1 MALGLVHISSGAIL
15 HCRKSRPP
23 PPPFHPQPHFTL
35 ISEPEALHILQSKR
49 EETAGKH
56 RRPEEKGGAKTRQ
69 CVARP
74 AVLRS
79 GGSLRQPPYGQT
91 LPVCGR
97 IAGPYRADSC
107 TRHTATQPGLTCTPI
122 RPYLHSYR
130 ALPAPQSGPTC
141 TPIRPYLH
149 LNQAL
154 PAFQSGLTCK
164 ADQGSSGHPTKAGGR
179 PGRCFSPGDR
189 CERLLTD
196 VTVYVYLRNKNYGV
210 NIYCASCRYLCPTSA
225 GAVFPSRPALRRI

>member
-23 PPPFHPQPHFTL
+23 PPPFPLQPHFTL

-56 RRPEEKGGAKTRQ
+56 RRPEGKGGAKTRQ
-69 CVARP
+69 CVACP

-97 IAGPYRADSC
+97 IAGLYRADSC
-107 TRHTATQPGLTCTPI
+107 TRHTSHAT
-122 RPYLHSYR
+122 RPCLHF
-130 ALPAPQSGPTC
+130 
-141 TPIRPYLH
+141 
-149 LNQAL
+149 NQAL
-154 PAFQSGLTCK
+154 PALLSGLIRTSI
-164 ADQGSSGHPTKAGGR
+164 GP
-179 PGRCFSPGDR
+179 
-189 CERLLTD
+189 
-196 VTVYVYLRNKNYGV
+196 YLYFYQALPAKLSKTHLDIRQ
-210 NIYCASCRYLCPTSA
+210 
-225 GAVFPSRPALRRI
+225 RPAAGPTGASHPGTGANDC

>member
-23 PPPFHPQPHFTL
+23 PPPFPLQPHFTL
-35 ISEPEALHILQSKR
+35 ISELEALHILQSKR

-91 LPVCGR
+91 LPVCGH
-97 IAGPYRADSC
+97 IAGPYREEFLY
-107 TRHTATQPGLTCTPI
+107 TAYSHAIRPCLHSNQALPALLSGLTCTSIRPYPHLNQALSALQSGLICTSI
-122 RPYLHSYR
+122 RPYLHFYR
-130 ALPAPQSGPTC
+130 ALPARLSKTHLDIRQ
-141 TPIRPYLH
+141 TP
-149 LNQAL
+149 A
-154 PAFQSGLTCK
+154 A
-164 ADQGSSGHPTKAGGR
+164 
-179 PGRCFSPGDR
+179 SP
-189 CERLLTD
+189 
-196 VTVYVYLRNKNYGV
+196 
-210 NIYCASCRYLCPTSA
+210 A
-225 GAVFPSRPALRRI
+225 GASHPGTGANDC

>member
-56 RRPEEKGGAKTRQ
+56 RRPEGKGGAKTRR
-69 CVARP
+69 CVACP

-97 IAGPYRADSC
+97 IAGPYREEFLY
-107 TRHTATQPGLTCTPI
+107 TAYSHAT
-122 RPYLHSYR
+122 RPYLHFYR
-130 ALPAPQSGPTC
+130 ALPALQSGLIC
-141 TPIRPYLH
+141 TSTRPCLH

-154 PAFQSGLTCK
+154 PALLSGLTCK
-164 ADQGSSGHPTKAGGR
+164 ADQGSSGHPVKAGGR
-179 PGRCFSPGDR
+179 PDRCFSPGDR
-189 CERLLTD
+189 SERLLTD
-196 VTVYVYLRNKNYGV
+196 VTVYVYLRNKNYEV

-225 GAVFPSRPALRRI
+225 GAFFPSRPALRRI

>member
-23 PPPFHPQPHFTL
+23 PPPFPLQPHFTL

-56 RRPEEKGGAKTRQ
+56 RRPEGKGGAKTRQ

-122 RPYLHSYR
+122 RPYLH
-130 ALPAPQSGPTC
+130 
-141 TPIRPYLH
+141 

-154 PAFQSGLTCK
+154 PALLSGLTCK
-164 ADQGSSGHPTKAGGR
+164 AEQDSSGHPAKAGGR
-179 PGRCFSPGDR
+179 LGGCFSPGDR
-189 CERLLTD
+189 RGRLLTD

>member
-35 ISEPEALHILQSKR
+35 ISEPEALRILQSKR

-107 TRHTATQPGLTCTPI
+107 TRHIATQPGL
-122 RPYLHSYR
+122 
-130 ALPAPQSGPTC
+130 AC

-154 PAFQSGLTCK
+154 PALQSGLTCTSIGPYLYFYQ
-164 ADQGSSGHPTKAGGR
+164 ALPARLTKAHLDIRQR
-179 PGRCFSPGDR
+179 PAAGP
-189 CERLLTD
+189 
-196 VTVYVYLRNKNYGV
+196 
-210 NIYCASCRYLCPTSA
+210 A
-225 GAVFPSRPALRRI
+225 GAYHPGTGANDC

>member
-35 ISEPEALHILQSKR
+35 ISDPEALRILQSKR

-69 CVARP
+69 CVACP

-107 TRHTATQPGLTCTPI
+107 TRHIATQPGLACTSIRPYLYSNQALPALQSGLIRTSI
-122 RPYLHSYR
+122 RPYLHFYR
-130 ALPAPQSGPTC
+130 ALPAK
-141 TPIRPYLH
+141 L
-149 LNQAL
+149 
-154 PAFQSGLTCK
+154 
-164 ADQGSSGHPTKAGGR
+164 TKAHLDIRQR
-179 PGRCFSPGDR
+179 PAAGP
-189 CERLLTD
+189 
-196 VTVYVYLRNKNYGV
+196 
-210 NIYCASCRYLCPTSA
+210 A
-225 GAVFPSRPALRRI
+225 GASHPGTNANDC

>member
-15 HCRKSRPP
+15 HCRKSQPP
-23 PPPFHPQPHFTL
+23 PPPLPLQPHFTL

-69 CVARP
+69 CVAQP

-107 TRHTATQPGLTCTPI
+107 TRHTATKPGLACTPI
-122 RPYLHSYR
+122 RPCLHIYRYLS
-130 ALPAPQSGPTC
+130 APQSDTTC

-154 PAFQSGLTCK
+154 SALLSGLICTSI
-164 ADQGSSGHPTKAGGR
+164 GP
-179 PGRCFSPGDR
+179 
-189 CERLLTD
+189 
-196 VTVYVYLRNKNYGV
+196 YLQ
-210 NIYCASCRYLCPTSA
+210 S
-225 GAVFPSRPALRRI
+225 

>member
-23 PPPFHPQPHFTL
+23 PPPFPLQPHFTL

-69 CVARP
+69 CVACP

-97 IAGPYRADSC
+97 IAGLYRADSC
-107 TRHTATQPGLTCTPI
+107 TRHTSHATRPCLHTSI
-122 RPYLHSYR
+122 RPYLHFYR
-130 ALPAPQSGPTC
+130 ALSAP
-141 TPIRPYLH
+141 
-149 LNQAL
+149 
-154 PAFQSGLTCK
+154 QSGLTCT
-164 ADQGSSGHPTKAGGR
+164 SIR
-179 PGRCFSPGDR
+179 P
-189 CERLLTD
+189 
-196 VTVYVYLRNKNYGV
+196 YLQ
-210 NIYCASCRYLCPTSA
+210 S
-225 GAVFPSRPALRRI
+225 

>member
-23 PPPFHPQPHFTL
+23 PPPFPLQPHFTL

-56 RRPEEKGGAKTRQ
+56 RRPEGKGGAKTRR
-69 CVARP
+69 CVACP

-107 TRHTATQPGLTCTPI
+107 TRHTATQPGLACTPI
-122 RPYLHSYR
+122 RPCLHFYR
-130 ALPAPQSGPTC
+130 ALPAKLSKTHLDIRQRPAAGP
-141 TPIRPYLH
+141 
-149 LNQAL
+149 
-154 PAFQSGLTCK
+154 
-164 ADQGSSGHPTKAGGR
+164 
-179 PGRCFSPGDR
+179 
-189 CERLLTD
+189 
-196 VTVYVYLRNKNYGV
+196 
-210 NIYCASCRYLCPTSA
+210 A
-225 GAVFPSRPALRRI
+225 GASHPGTGANDC

>member
-15 HCRKSRPP
+15 HCRKSRSP
-23 PPPFHPQPHFTL
+23 PPPFPLQPHFTL

-56 RRPEEKGGAKTRQ
+56 RRPEGKGGAKTRQ

-107 TRHTATQPGLTCTPI
+107 TRHIATQPGLTCAPI
-122 RPYLHSYR
+122 RPYPHLNQALPALLSGLTCTSIGPYLHSYR
-130 ALPAPQSGPTC
+130 ALPA
-141 TPIRPYLH
+141 L
-149 LNQAL
+149 L
-154 PAFQSGLTCK
+154 SGLTCK
-164 ADQGSSGHPTKAGGR
+164 ADQGSSGHPVKAGGR
-179 PGRCFSPGDR
+179 PDRCFSPGDR
-189 CERLLTD
+189 RERLLTD
-196 VTVYVYLRNKNYGV
+196 VIVYVYLRNKNYRV
-210 NIYCASCRYLCPTSA
+210 NIYCASYRYLCPTSA
-225 GAVFPSRPALRRI
+225 GAFFPSRPALRRI

>member
-23 PPPFHPQPHFTL
+23 PPPFPLQPHFTL

-69 CVARP
+69 CVACP

-107 TRHTATQPGLTCTPI
+107 TRHTATQP
-122 RPYLHSYR
+122 
-130 ALPAPQSGPTC
+130 
-141 TPIRPYLH
+141 RPYLH

-154 PAFQSGLTCK
+154 SAPQSGLICTSIGPYLHFYR
-164 ADQGSSGHPTKAGGR
+164 ASPARLTKAHLDIRQR
-179 PGRCFSPGDR
+179 PATGP
-189 CERLLTD
+189 
-196 VTVYVYLRNKNYGV
+196 
-210 NIYCASCRYLCPTSA
+210 A
-225 GAVFPSRPALRRI
+225 GASHPGTGANDC

>member
-23 PPPFHPQPHFTL
+23 PPPFPLQPHFTL

-49 EETAGKH
+49 EETGGKH
-56 RRPEEKGGAKTRQ
+56 RRPEGKGGAKTRQ
-69 CVARP
+69 CVAQP

-107 TRHTATQPGLTCTPI
+107 TRHIATQPGLACTSI
-122 RPYLHSYR
+122 RPYLHSNQALSAPQSGLTCAPIGPYLRSYR
-130 ALPAPQSGPTC
+130 ALPAKLSKTHLD
-141 TPIRPYLH
+141 IR
-149 LNQAL
+149 QR
-154 PAFQSGLTCK
+154 PA
-164 ADQGSSGHPTKAGGR
+164 A
-179 PGRCFSPGDR
+179 SP
-189 CERLLTD
+189 
-196 VTVYVYLRNKNYGV
+196 
-210 NIYCASCRYLCPTSA
+210 A
-225 GAVFPSRPALRRI
+225 GASHRGTGANDC

>member
-35 ISEPEALHILQSKR
+35 ISEPEALRILQSKR

-69 CVARP
+69 CVACP

-107 TRHTATQPGLTCTPI
+107 TRHTATQPGLACTSI
-122 RPYLHSYR
+122 RPYPHLNQ

-141 TPIRPYLH
+141 TPIGPYLH
-149 LNQAL
+149 SYRAL
-154 PAFQSGLTCK
+154 PARL
-164 ADQGSSGHPTKAGGR
+164 TKAHLDIRQR
-179 PGRCFSPGDR
+179 PAAGP
-189 CERLLTD
+189 
-196 VTVYVYLRNKNYGV
+196 
-210 NIYCASCRYLCPTSA
+210 A
-225 GAVFPSRPALRRI
+225 GASHPGTDANDR

>member
-23 PPPFHPQPHFTL
+23 PPPFPLQPHFTL
-35 ISEPEALHILQSKR
+35 ISEPEALRILQRKR

-56 RRPEEKGGAKTRQ
+56 RRPEEKGGAKTRR

-79 GGSLRQPPYGQT
+79 GGSLRQPPYEQT

-107 TRHTATQPGLTCTPI
+107 TRHTAPRNQALPALQSGLIRTSI
-122 RPYLHSYR
+122 RPYLHFYR
-130 ALPAPQSGPTC
+130 ALPAK
-141 TPIRPYLH
+141 L
-149 LNQAL
+149 
-154 PAFQSGLTCK
+154 
-164 ADQGSSGHPTKAGGR
+164 TKAHLDIRQR
-179 PGRCFSPGDR
+179 PAAGP
-189 CERLLTD
+189 
-196 VTVYVYLRNKNYGV
+196 
-210 NIYCASCRYLCPTSA
+210 A
-225 GAVFPSRPALRRI
+225 GASHPGTGASDC

>member
-23 PPPFHPQPHFTL
+23 PPPFPPQPHFTL
-35 ISEPEALHILQSKR
+35 ISEPEALRILQSKR

-56 RRPEEKGGAKTRQ
+56 RRPEGKGGAKTRQ
-69 CVARP
+69 CVACP

-107 TRHTATQPGLTCTPI
+107 TRHIATQPGLTCTSI
-122 RPYLHSYR
+122 RPYLHSNR
-130 ALPAPQSGPTC
+130 ALPARLSKTHLD
-141 TPIRPYLH
+141 IR
-149 LNQAL
+149 Q
-154 PAFQSGLTCK
+154 
-164 ADQGSSGHPTKAGGR
+164 
-179 PGRCFSPGDR
+179 
-189 CERLLTD
+189 
-196 VTVYVYLRNKNYGV
+196 
-210 NIYCASCRYLCPTSA
+210 
-225 GAVFPSRPALRRI
+225 RPAAGPASASHPETGANDC

>member
-23 PPPFHPQPHFTL
+23 PPPFPLQPHFTL

-56 RRPEEKGGAKTRQ
+56 RRPEGKGGAKTRQ
-69 CVARP
+69 CVACP

-107 TRHTATQPGLTCTPI
+107 TRHTATQPGLACASIRPYLHSNQALSALQSGLTCTPI
-122 RPYLHSYR
+122 RPYLHFYR
-130 ALPAPQSGPTC
+130 ALPAKLSKTHLDIRQTPAAGP
-141 TPIRPYLH
+141 
-149 LNQAL
+149 
-154 PAFQSGLTCK
+154 
-164 ADQGSSGHPTKAGGR
+164 
-179 PGRCFSPGDR
+179 
-189 CERLLTD
+189 
-196 VTVYVYLRNKNYGV
+196 
-210 NIYCASCRYLCPTSA
+210 A
-225 GAVFPSRPALRRI
+225 GASHPGIGANDC